1 MFRLRRV
8 PGGEK
13 VEALNLFLAGVKTSS
28 GGARVR
34 WSVLWQE
41 SDGAKNRMPRGIRT
55 YL

>member
-1 MFRLRRV
+1 MVRLQHGSGV
-8 PGGEK
+8 GEVK
-13 VEALNLFLAGVKTSS
+13 AVKLFLSGDETTS

-41 SDGAKNRMPRGIRT
+41 SDEAKKRIPRGIRT

>member
-1 MFRLRRV
+1 MVRLRR
-8 PGGEK
+8 GSSDGE
-13 VEALNLFLAGVKTSS
+13 VEAVKLFLTGDKTTS

-41 SDGAKNRMPRGIRT
+41 SDEAKKRILRGVRT

>member
-1 MFRLRRV
+1 MVRLRR
-8 PGGEK
+8 GSGDRE
-13 VEALNLFLAGVKTSS
+13 VEAVKLFLTGDMTTS

-41 SDGAKNRMPRGIRT
+41 SDEAKKRMPRGIRT

>member
-1 MFRLRRV
+1 MFRLRRD

-13 VEALNLFLAGVKTSS
+13 VEAVKLFLTGDKTTS

-34 WSVLWQE
+34 WRVRWQN
-41 SDGAKNRMPRGIRT
+41 SDEAKKRILRGIRI

>member
-1 MFRLRRV
+1 MVRLRR
-8 PGGEK
+8 GFGDGE
-13 VEALNLFLAGVKTSS
+13 VEAVKLFLTGDKTTS

-41 SDGAKNRMPRGIRT
+41 SDEAKKRISRGIRT

>member
-1 MFRLRRV
+1 MFRLRRD

-13 VEALNLFLAGVKTSS
+13 VEAVKLFLAGDKTTS

-34 WSVLWQE
+34 WSVRWQE
-41 SDGAKNRMPRGIRT
+41 SDEAKKRIPRGIRT

>member
-1 MFRLRRV
+1 MIRLRRD
-8 PGGEK
+8 PGDEK
-13 VEALNLFLAGVKTSS
+13 VEAVKLFLTGDKTTS

-41 SDGAKNRMPRGIRT
+41 SDEAKKMIPRGLRT

>member
-1 MFRLRRV
+1 MVRLRR
-8 PGGEK
+8 GSGDGE
-13 VEALNLFLAGVKTSS
+13 VEAVKLFLTGDETTS

-41 SDGAKNRMPRGIRT
+41 SDEAKKRMPRGIRT

>member
-1 MFRLRRV
+1 MIRLRH
-8 PGGEK
+8 GSDDEE
-13 VEALNLFLAGVKTSS
+13 VEAVKLFLTGGKTTS

-41 SDGAKNRMPRGIRT
+41 SDEAKKRIPRGIRT

>member
-1 MFRLRRV
+1 MFRLRRD
-8 PGGEK
+8 PDGEK
-13 VEALNLFLAGVKTSS
+13 VEAVKLFLTCDKTTS

-41 SDGAKNRMPRGIRT
+41 SDEAKKMIPRGLRT

>member
-1 MFRLRRV
+1 MVRLRRDS
-8 PGGEK
+8 GDEK
-13 VEALNLFLAGVKTSS
+13 VEAVKLFLSGDKTTS

-41 SDGAKNRMPRGIRT
+41 RDEAKKRIPRGIRT